1 MTFKAYINI
10 MPQKAILDPQ
20 GEAVCNSL
28 NSLDFSINQ
37 VRVGKR
43 IELNLNASDVKQAEQ
58 LAEKAC
64 KKLLVNQIMESY
76 SIEIQKV

>member
-1 MTFKAYINI
+1 